1 MQIIEKIEAPWGVK
15 GDLLMR
21 IDFDFQPY
29 EKPTWNY
36 PGCDEEYTINGASIS
51 VDGRKTW
58 AEVDD
63 VKLDK
68 RALNNTVID
77 ALERDRFDEAEIL
90 DGIRERYAA

>member
-21 IDFDFQPY
+21 IDFDFQPE

-51 VDGRKTW
+51 VDGGATW
-58 AEVDD
+58 VDVDD
-63 VKLDK
+63 LKLDK
-68 RALNNTVID
+68 RQLKHIVID

-90 DGIRERYAA
+90 DDIRERYAA